1 MELAIVPPLRRPLRP
16 ECAPDPLRDRL
27 AEHVEAS
34 VLEMLDPDRIE
45 ALAEDMRIIERKR
58 VHHGG
63 LVVCAFI
70 LSALER
76 STDTEGRLLDARM
89 VYQEIGGPE
98 SGKTSFRNMAH
109 KMLPVMKELLRRRLR
124 QLEQCAEPPELRGR
138 LRSFSDVLVP
148 DGCAFKLASALS
160 GVYAGTGQAAE
171 MKLHAVY
178 SVRAGTAVSVTSTAG
193 SVHDSDGFWPERW
206 EKEALY
212 LWDLAFNSHE
222 RFLDATLAGA
232 HVLQRLKESANPTVL
247 ASYGPTGTRRE
258 LHADD
263 GRPMRL
269 DDACAFGLVHH
280 QTVLELDVQI
290 SDGRGRTTQARVVC
304 VPHNGEDRY
313 YLTTLSRD
321 IFTPHDVAEL
331 YRLRWEVE
339 LFFRN
344 WKGGVR
350 LDHVRF
356 LSHPWSLQLA
366 VTASLLAALML
377 SGIHAGLARIAQSA
391 AEPIAQDAA
400 EPAAITP

>member
-1 MELAIVPPLRRPLRP
+1 MELAIAPPLRRPLRP

-124 QLEQCAEPPELRGR
+124 QLEQCAEHPELRGR
-138 LRSFSDVLVP
+138 LRTFSDVLVP

-178 SVRAGTAVSVTSTAG
+178 SVRAGTAVSMTSTAG

-212 LWDLAFNSHE
+212 IWDLAFNSHE

-258 LHADD
+258 LHTDD

-269 DDACAFGLVHH
+269 DDACALGLVHQ
-280 QTVLELDVQI
+280 QTVLDLDVQI

-356 LSHPWSLQLA
+356 LSHPSSLQLA

-391 AEPIAQDAA
+391 AEPIAQNAA